1 MKIEVLKVL
10 ATVML
15 SVMPLTATAQISD
28 EEKAEGFVSLFNGE
42 DLSEWDGSPALWRAE
57 DGAIVGQTTAEN
69 AISANQ
75 FIYWKG
81 GDVEDF
87 VLRFDMKINPAGNS
101 GMQYRCWRIS
111 EDSPYRLAGYQADCD
126 GAHNYSGI
134 LYGEGFRGFLCSRG
148 QETIVGDD
156 HRPKV
161 VRQFADN
168 EELKKQLKSDDW
180 NSFEITADGFHFTHK
195 INGNATAICTDE
207 DKEQRRSSGILGI
220 QIHVGPPMKVEVKNI
235 RMKKLNAQ

>member
-168 EELKKQLKSDDW
+168 EELKSLPTGFILRIKL
-180 NSFEITADGFHFTHK
+180 TATQRPSAPTKTKNNGVRREFSAYRFTS
-195 INGNATAICTDE
+195 A
-207 DKEQRRSSGILGI
+207 RR
-220 QIHVGPPMKVEVKNI
+220 
-235 RMKKLNAQ
+235 